1 MARRSSADLVV
12 GTAAIPIIL
21 MIAAIVLS
29 AIILPGIGYLIFLF
43 ITPLK
48 FTIYKKYKI
57 HIEEIKK
64 LKKMSIILYVI
75 SLIVIYAILAIV
87 NPKQVDPLFYLEG
100 ISAVISLV
108 FLKFAIQTTKK
119 EREEIKQIK
128 KFNVILKEIIDAKKP
143 IIQQAISLHTR
154 SSDKYNEILRLEF
167 DDVVEKVQSQLNV
180 SLIIMDAIK
189 DDIMKE
195 LKSI

>member
-108 FLKFAIQTTKK
+108 FLKFAMQTTKK
-119 EREEIKQIK
+119 ERDEIKQIK

-143 IIQQAISLHTR
+143 IIQQAISLPTR
-154 SSDKYNEILRLEF
+154 SSDKYNEILRAELN
-167 DDVVEKVQSQLNV
+167 DIIQKAQNQLDVSPVVVDEAKKDIINV
-180 SLIIMDAIK
+180 
-189 DDIMKE
+189 